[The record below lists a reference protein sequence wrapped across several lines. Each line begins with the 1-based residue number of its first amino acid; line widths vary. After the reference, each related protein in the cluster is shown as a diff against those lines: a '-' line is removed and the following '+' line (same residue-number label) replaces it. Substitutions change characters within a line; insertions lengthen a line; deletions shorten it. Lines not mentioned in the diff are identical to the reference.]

1 MKIISKL
8 LLILFFVSFSNSQTT
23 EYLIFSDDGENEFLG
38 CIGCGIYD
46 SKSICNEFGTYGSE
60 FNSKSIWN
68 EFSTYG
74 NEFSSY
80 SPWNEFSSNGPKLVD
95 KDGNFY
101 GRFSINE
108 YNGFQLSEDLLKIY
122 NYYDG
127 NLEKV
132 RKQFCGE

>member
-38 CIGCGIYD
+38 CIGCGIYN
-46 SKSICNEFGTYGSE
+46 SKSICNEFGTYGS
-60 FNSKSIWN
+60 
-68 EFSTYG
+68 
-74 NEFSSY
+74 EFSSY